1 MVKKIKKHSKPADL
15 SGLIDFISHKFD
27 ATEERFN
34 SLEEM
39 FKDLQGAVDAYAKR
53 ADTYFQEMVMLSHQ
67 INRHER
73 WIRKIAEKINVKLES

>member
-15 SGLIDFISHKFD
+15 SGLVDFISHKFD

-39 FKDLQGAVDAYAKR
+39 FKDLQGVVGVYTKR
-53 ADTYFQEMVMLSHQ
+53 TDTYFQKMVILSH
-67 INRHER
+67 
-73 WIRKIAEKINVKLES
+73 